1 MNKTTSCQKRDKSIC
16 RKREKKYVSIRAHIL
31 ILVLLTTEVHSG
43 EGSDNYPGW
52 FKQKKRNGGQREPR
66 AQEEAIG
73 ERFRYTRQR
82 AKRAG
87 QASQSKDHEDRL
99 VLIGESLNTQRDT

>member
-1 MNKTTSCQKRDKSIC
+1 M
-16 RKREKKYVSIRAHIL
+16 
-31 ILVLLTTEVHSG
+31 HSG

-52 FKQKKRNGGQREPR
+52 FKQKKKGTEDRENPEHKKR
-66 AQEEAIG
+66 QLG
-73 ERFRYTRQR
+73 ERSRYTRQR

-87 QASQSKDHEDRL
+87 QASQSKDLEDRL